1 MARGDLKMK
10 VADRVFSN
18 LVSPYDARDY
28 KIAVT
33 AKEFPETFVLPK
45 VSVKNQGSTGSCVAH
60 ACSSVVE
67 YHNQIQEGTDTV
79 FSTEFIYGYRP
90 AGYYVGE
97 GMYIRDALKTLRK
110 IGDCPLDVL
119 TGNNKCPK
127 AMEKVDANLE
137 TCKNAAYP
145 HRISTYAKINKTD
158 EIKQA
163 LMEFGYVVVS
173 MPWHEDYKLV
183 NGIYNYTSNKN
194 RGYHC
199 VVIYGWD
206 ERGWLVQNSWG
217 KYWGLEGR
225 FIVSFNFKWK
235 EAWAVTDKI
244 IGEGD
249 VVRPA
254 DSWFIKTFAPVFNK
268 LANLFWKI
276 VNLFINNN

>member
-1 MARGDLKMK
+1 MK
-10 VADRVFSN
+10 VADHVFSN
-18 LVSPYDARDY
+18 LVSPYDVRDY

-33 AKEFPETFVLPK
+33 TKEFPETFALPK
-45 VSVKNQGSTGSCVAH
+45 VSVKNQGNIGSCVAH

-67 YHNQIQEGTDTV
+67 YHNKRQEGTDVV

-90 AGYYVGE
+90 VGYYVGE
-97 GMYIRDALKTLRK
+97 GMYIRNALKTLREV
-110 IGDCPLDVL
+110 GDCPKSDLS
-119 TGNNKCPK
+119 GNHQCDE
-127 AMEKVDANLE
+127 AMEQVESRIEELKD
-137 TCKNAAYP
+137 KAYP
-145 HRISTYAKINKTD
+145 HRISTYAKVDTVD

-183 NGIYNYTSNKN
+183 NGVYNYTSNKN

-206 ERGWLVQNSWG
+206 ERGWLVHNSWG
-217 KYWGLEGR
+217 KYWGQEGR
-225 FIVSFNFKWK
+225 FIVPFSFKWR

-244 IGEGD
+244 IGEGNI
-249 VVRPA
+249 VRPA
-254 DSWFIKTFAPVFNK
+254 DNWFVKTFAPILNK

-276 VNLFINNN
+276 INSFTKNN